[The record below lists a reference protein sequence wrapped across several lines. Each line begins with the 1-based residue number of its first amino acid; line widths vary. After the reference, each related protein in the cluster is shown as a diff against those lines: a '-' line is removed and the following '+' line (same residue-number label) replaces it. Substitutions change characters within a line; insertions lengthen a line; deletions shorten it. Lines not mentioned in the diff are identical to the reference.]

1 MLLVGISN
9 TLKRACLLI
18 SNTSCN
24 NEKFAINSVIRGR
37 SRGGSSGGKKCLIVM
52 TLIPCTHLLELFNQQ
67 NETEIHLSVS
77 IVLKSGKVFE
87 IGQAGWVIRGIGK
100 GASY

>member
-1 MLLVGISN
+1 M
-9 TLKRACLLI
+9 
-18 SNTSCN
+18 
-24 NEKFAINSVIRGR
+24 
-37 SRGGSSGGKKCLIVM
+37 
-52 TLIPCTHLLELFNQQ
+52 LELLNQQ

-77 IVLKSGKVFE
+77 IVLKSGKIFE